1 MECGA
6 ESKAF
11 MEEIYLD
18 NHTATRP
25 FSSCLDQMT
34 LCMKNYW
41 ASTSSPHR
49 LGQRSHFPLSAS
61 LAKIYELLGAKDQD
75 SFFCTSNGAMAV
87 SEVFLSTYLS
97 FVKETGRTLF
107 LSTDLEEAPFLH
119 CLKRMETFGC
129 SGKTLKVNHFGQLT
143 GQLLAEQLRPRSAL
157 LSISWANGLTGVVHP
172 LQDLASICKEKGVLL
187 HVDVSTCIGK
197 QFFRFEDLSADF
209 MTFDGS
215 MIHAPYGHA
224 AVFVKSGVNFSD
236 LSQGSS
242 SESTSSVIMLAE
254 AVENASQQFDHVCT
268 EIARL
273 RDRLESNLHKA
284 LPQIVFPFK
293 EADRLPNVSV
303 VCFPGVMNEAMLYLL
318 NARGVYATT
327 GGGKYQKLSHV
338 LKLCQ
343 IDPILAL
350 GAVSFSLSYETT
362 QEQIDKASNMI
373 IDAYHQL
380 LQCSE
385 YMINEEKEDV

>member
-1 MECGA
+1 MEYGL
-6 ESKAF
+6 ESRTF

-25 FSSCLDQMT
+25 CSSCVDQMS
-34 LCMKNYW
+34 LCMKDYW

-49 LGQRSHFPLSAS
+49 LGQRSHFPISTS
-61 LAKIYELLGAKDQD
+61 LIKIYELLGAKDTD
-75 SFFCTSNGAMAV
+75 TFFCTSSGAMAV

-97 FVKETGRTLF
+97 YVKETGRTLF

-119 CLKRMETFGC
+119 SLKRMEKFRC

-143 GQLLAEQLRPRSAL
+143 GDLFAEQLRPRSAL
-157 LSISWANGLTGVVHP
+157 LSISWANGLTGVIHP

-187 HVDVSTCIGK
+187 HVDVSSCIGK
-197 QFFRFEDLSADF
+197 QFFKFEDLAADF

-215 MIHAPYGHA
+215 IIHAPQGHA
-224 AVFVKSGVNFSD
+224 AVFVKSGENFSN
-236 LSQGSS
+236 LSQGLS
-242 SESTSSVIMLAE
+242 SESTSSVIILAE
-254 AVENASQQFDHVCT
+254 ALDNASQQIDHVCT
-268 EIARL
+268 EVARL
-273 RDRLESNLHKA
+273 RDRLESNLQKA
-284 LPQIVFPFK
+284 LPLATFPFK

-303 VCFPGVMNEAMLYLL
+303 VCFPGVMNEALLYLL
-318 NARGVYATT
+318 NAKGVCATI
-327 GGGKYQKLSHV
+327 GGGKYQKLSHI

-362 QEQIDKASNMI
+362 QDQIDKASNII
-373 IDAYHQL
+373 IDAYQQL

-385 YMINEEKEDV
+385 YMVNKEKENA